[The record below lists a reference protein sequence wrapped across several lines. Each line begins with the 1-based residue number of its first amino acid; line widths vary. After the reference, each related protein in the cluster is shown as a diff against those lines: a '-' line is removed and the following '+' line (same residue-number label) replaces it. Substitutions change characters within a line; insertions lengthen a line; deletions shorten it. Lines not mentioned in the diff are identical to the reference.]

1 MLSTSN
7 VASEKTH
14 TYPVSNNFKKCTED
28 VVIIAITRFIEGFR
42 GEYEIVFTTTY
53 YLF

>member
-28 VVIIAITRFIEGFR
+28 VVIIAITRFIFR

>member
-28 VVIIAITRFIEGFR
+28 VVIIAITFR